1 MQSPRHERGSAARA
15 RRAGAAL
22 FLLLLGW
29 YVLTMSGHTY
39 ASDEETVL
47 AAGQSLLATGSFAIS
62 PDEQFLMNVNT
73 GADGLRYSR
82 YGPLQSVL
90 AVPFI
95 AAGNA
100 LALATPGYG
109 ELTLRLVV
117 LLLPAIV
124 AAATAWLV
132 LAWVVEMGF
141 SARIAVLVGLLFGLT
156 SLAWPHSRTFFGE
169 PLATFFLALCGYG
182 LRREARLWWAIGGLA
197 AVGALATKIQ
207 TGLALPALALYAL
220 AVCWR
225 GDARAFGRALL
236 GRLAFGA
243 LGLALPLAL
252 LLLYNAQLFGSAL
265 NSGYGSV
272 GAQALGQHGNWR
284 EGLYGLTI
292 STGKGLI
299 FYAPSMLL
307 GLVGLAARP
316 RQQWR
321 ESALAAL
328 MLLSHL
334 GFYSTVGYWHGDGA
348 WGPRYMVFVLPFA
361 YLPAAGLLAE
371 LGARARGWRIAA
383 GGLALASFA
392 VQLLP
397 LLVSFDVYL
406 QISDPAER
414 YFTPAASPIVAQL
427 RIWAGRA
434 REYWWRAA
442 GGPPGT
448 ALLVKDFSY
457 SEGDRSK
464 GELLPRWTYADA
476 TVQLNPAGDGGLDG
490 TLWVA
495 DHRPWP
501 LARANFEL
509 RLNNA
514 PLPGVERT
522 NTDGDPIRWTLR
534 FRLTPEQLGRGA
546 RLQLHSDTWNPTRD
560 TQDNPRN
567 EDLGL
572 LVEKIELR
580 QGGQLLALRE
590 ALPIP
595 PPRMNRRAFW
605 LWTQDVPNHHL
616 FDLWEWYVLASGM
629 PSGAAALLLA
639 LLGLPAL
646 ALAIGGARGLRA
658 TLRA

>member
-124 AAATAWLV
+124 TAATAWLV

-225 GDARAFGRALL
+225 G
-236 GRLAFGA
+236 
-243 LGLALPLAL
+243 
-252 LLLYNAQLFGSAL
+252 
-265 NSGYGSV
+265 
-272 GAQALGQHGNWR
+272 
-284 EGLYGLTI
+284 
-292 STGKGLI
+292 
-299 FYAPSMLL
+299 
-307 GLVGLAARP
+307 
-316 RQQWR
+316 
-321 ESALAAL
+321 
-328 MLLSHL
+328 
-334 GFYSTVGYWHGDGA
+334 
-348 WGPRYMVFVLPFA
+348 
-361 YLPAAGLLAE
+361 
-371 LGARARGWRIAA
+371 
-383 GGLALASFA
+383 
-392 VQLLP
+392 
-397 LLVSFDVYL
+397 
-406 QISDPAER
+406 
-414 YFTPAASPIVAQL
+414 
-427 RIWAGRA
+427 
-434 REYWWRAA
+434 
-442 GGPPGT
+442 
-448 ALLVKDFSY
+448 
-457 SEGDRSK
+457 
-464 GELLPRWTYADA
+464 
-476 TVQLNPAGDGGLDG
+476 
-490 TLWVA
+490 
-495 DHRPWP
+495 
-501 LARANFEL
+501 
-509 RLNNA
+509 
-514 PLPGVERT
+514 
-522 NTDGDPIRWTLR
+522 
-534 FRLTPEQLGRGA
+534 
-546 RLQLHSDTWNPTRD
+546 
-560 TQDNPRN
+560 
-567 EDLGL
+567 
-572 LVEKIELR
+572 
-580 QGGQLLALRE
+580 
-590 ALPIP
+590 
-595 PPRMNRRAFW
+595 
-605 LWTQDVPNHHL
+605 
-616 FDLWEWYVLASGM
+616 
-629 PSGAAALLLA
+629 
-639 LLGLPAL
+639 
-646 ALAIGGARGLRA
+646 
-658 TLRA
+658 

>member
-1 MQSPRHERGSAARA
+1 MANHRFSNGLDTATAAPQVVIYSF
-15 RRAGAAL
+15 GTNDAAAAVTGQGGYSL
-22 FLLLLGW
+22 
-29 YVLTMSGHTY
+29 
-39 ASDEETVL
+39 EETQTRAQAFINRAKDQGARCIIWIRPSRATAL
-47 AAGQSLLATGSFAIS
+47 PEPTKTAYLSYIQSFNDWLTATENNSRAAGTF
-62 PDEQFLMNVNT
+62 PHFLT
-73 GADGLRYSR
+73 IDWG
-82 YGPLQSVL
+82 
-90 AVPFI
+90 
-95 AAGNA
+95 
-100 LALATPGYG
+100 
-109 ELTLRLVV
+109 
-117 LLLPAIV
+117 
-124 AAATAWLV
+124 
-132 LAWVVEMGF
+132 
-141 SARIAVLVGLLFGLT
+141 AVL
-156 SLAWPHSRTFFGE
+156 
-169 PLATFFLALCGYG
+169 
-182 LRREARLWWAIGGLA
+182 
-197 AVGALATKIQ
+197 
-207 TGLALPALALYAL
+207 
-220 AVCWR
+220 
-225 GDARAFGRALL
+225 DAN
-236 GRLAFGA
+236 
-243 LGLALPLAL
+243 P
-252 LLLYNAQLFGSAL
+252 
-265 NSGYGSV
+265 
-272 GAQALGQHGNWR
+272 
-284 EGLYGLTI
+284 
-292 STGKGLI
+292 
-299 FYAPSMLL
+299 
-307 GLVGLAARP
+307 
-316 RQQWR
+316 
-321 ESALAAL
+321 
-328 MLLSHL
+328 
-334 GFYSTVGYWHGDGA
+334 VGYTFDLFHPNLNGG
-348 WGPRYMVFVLPFA
+348 
-361 YLPAAGLLAE
+361 AE

-427 RIWAGRA
+427 RIWAGRT

-476 TVQLNPAGDGGLDG
+476 TVQLNPAGEGGLDG

-580 QGGQLLALRE
+580 QGGQPLALRE